1 MDLDDLVDQAKDLAA
16 DHEDELKETAE
27 DVKDIATGDGSV
39 TDRLK
44 AAAEAAKENLT

>member
-1 MDLDDLVDQAKDLAA
+1 MDFDDLIDKAKDFAE
-16 DHEDELKETAE
+16 DHEEELKETAG

-39 TDRLK
+39 TDKMK

>member
-1 MDLDDLVDQAKDLAA
+1 MDFDDLVDKAKELAE

-27 DVKDIATGDGSV
+27 DVEDIATGDGSV
-39 TDRLK
+39 TDKLK